1 MKKLLRILALVTVAI
16 ILTTGFA
23 FAEGKAKGKNKSASD
38 AQIAELIEM
47 VASANAQIKAN
58 VKIAQATP
66 EDDVKW
72 LLKSVDKITKPVFQ
86 FAKKIGAEVV
96 CEYDYYVIDGRT
108 VAIDP
113 LKVINIRK

>member
-23 FAEGKAKGKNKSASD
+23 FAEGKAKGNNKTPTN
-38 AQIAELIEM
+38 AQMAELKVM
-47 VASANAQIKAN
+47 VASANAAIKAN
-58 VKIAQATP
+58 VRIAQATP
-66 EDDVKW
+66 IDDVKW

-113 LKVINIRK
+113 LKVINIKK